1 MAWLNFRDII
11 GSKVG
16 IALLLPFC
24 MREGSAAMEGDM
36 GEEGLGMFPAEDAL
50 EMVLMYDRA
59 GTILYAN
66 DAARRK
72 LGYARE
78 DDSEDGLKGRPIG
91 DVLPGF
97 SFPEDSDSGNCRSAG
112 GDGPGTNGDCD
123 SAGGDCHSIG
133 GDGQAGKGTLHRVM
147 YRRNRTCFPVETKIV
162 PSRNRPG
169 TYICM
174 ANDVLEKEHLA
185 REISQVR
192 EEARQAAK
200 VKSEFVANVTHE
212 LRTPV
217 NGILGNVRELL
228 GRVEDGETAK
238 ALQLIERCCGDMNK
252 IIDNILDFSKL
263 EAGKFVIESRRF
275 HFRNMLDYVKA
286 QHISKITEKGLD
298 FFLTVSPQVPEYVVG
313 DELRIVQILNNLLS
327 NALKFTAVGRI
338 AVQVLLT
345 ARVDDKAELF
355 FIVSDTGIGIGEED
369 RDKLFQSF
377 SQVDASISRK
387 YGGTGLGLNIS
398 RQLAELM
405 GGGIEVESEKGRGSN
420 FSFSVWV
427 GVDGEEA
434 QARESTDDID
444 AVFKNLA
451 HAGVRE
457 EKPEAVKNYGSPEN
471 REALR
476 KNLSKLILCVEMGN
490 WEKAEM
496 FMETVRQLTEEAPPD
511 VKRRALKLKMAIQ
524 KGDYEKTVAEYDRLN
539 QCGLASG

>member
-1 MAWLNFRDII
+1 MAGVNFRDII

-24 MREGSAAMEGDM
+24 MREGRARMERDM
-36 GEEGLGMFPAEDAL
+36 EEGIGTFPAEDAL
-50 EMVLMYDRA
+50 EMVLMFDRE

-66 DAARRK
+66 DAAHRK

-78 DDSEDGLKGRPIG
+78 GDSEDGLKGRPIG

-97 SFPEDSDSGNCRSAG
+97 SFPEGSAG
-112 GDGPGTNGDCD
+112 GDSQGISGECGGTD
-123 SAGGDCHSIG
+123 SE
-133 GDGQAGKGTLHRVM
+133 GTRHLVM
-147 YRRNRTCFPVETKIV
+147 YRRNRTCFPVETKTV
-162 PSRNRPG
+162 PSRRDPG

-185 REISQVR
+185 REVSQVR

-228 GRVEDGETAK
+228 GQVEDGETAK
-238 ALQLIERCCGDMNK
+238 ALRLIERCCGDMNK

-263 EAGKFVIESRRF
+263 EAGKFVLESRRF

-286 QHISKITEKGLD
+286 QHMSKMNEKGLD

-327 NALKFTAVGRI
+327 NALKFTAMGRI

-345 ARVDDKAELF
+345 ARVDHKAEIF

-398 RQLAELM
+398 KQLAELM

-420 FSFSVWV
+420 FSFSIWV
-427 GVDGEEA
+427 GTDGEEA
-434 QARESTDDID
+434 QAQEPTDDID
-444 AVFKNLA
+444 AIFKSLA
-451 HAGVRE
+451 HAGAQS
-457 EKPEAVKNYGSPEN
+457 EKPEAVRSYGSAEN
-471 REALR
+471 REALKR
-476 KNLSKLILCVEMGN
+476 SLSKLILCVEMEN

-496 FMETVRQLTEEAPPD
+496 FMETVRQLTEGAPPE
-511 VKRRALKLKMAIQ
+511 VKRTALKLKMAIQ
-524 KGDYEKTVAEYDRLN
+524 KGDYDKTVAEYDRLH
-539 QCGLASG
+539 QCSLAPG

>member
-1 MAWLNFRDII
+1 MAEEEI
-11 GSKVG
+11 GT
-16 IALLLPFC
+16 
-24 MREGSAAMEGDM
+24 
-36 GEEGLGMFPAEDAL
+36 FPAEDAL

-78 DDSEDGLKGRPIG
+78 GDSEEILKGKPMG
-91 DVLPGF
+91 EVLPGF
-97 SFPEDSDSGNCRSAG
+97 SFPEG
-112 GDGPGTNGDCD
+112 
-123 SAGGDCHSIG
+123 SAGGDCGSIDGDCRSIG
-133 GDGQAGKGTLHRVM
+133 EDSAGGNSSSAADKDCGSIDRDSRAGDGTLHLVM
-147 YRRNRTCFPVETKIV
+147 YRRNRTCFPVETKTV
-162 PSRNRPG
+162 PSRSHPG

-185 REISQVR
+185 REIGQVR

-338 AVQVLLT
+338 AVQVLL
-345 ARVDDKAELF
+345 
-355 FIVSDTGIGIGEED
+355 D
-369 RDKLFQSF
+369 RK
-377 SQVDASISRK
+377 
-387 YGGTGLGLNIS
+387 
-398 RQLAELM
+398 
-405 GGGIEVESEKGRGSN
+405 
-420 FSFSVWV
+420 SVV
-427 GVDGEEA
+427 
-434 QARESTDDID
+434 
-444 AVFKNLA
+444 
-451 HAGVRE
+451 
-457 EKPEAVKNYGSPEN
+457 
-471 REALR
+471 
-476 KNLSKLILCVEMGN
+476 
-490 WEKAEM
+490 
-496 FMETVRQLTEEAPPD
+496 
-511 VKRRALKLKMAIQ
+511 
-524 KGDYEKTVAEYDRLN
+524 
-539 QCGLASG
+539 